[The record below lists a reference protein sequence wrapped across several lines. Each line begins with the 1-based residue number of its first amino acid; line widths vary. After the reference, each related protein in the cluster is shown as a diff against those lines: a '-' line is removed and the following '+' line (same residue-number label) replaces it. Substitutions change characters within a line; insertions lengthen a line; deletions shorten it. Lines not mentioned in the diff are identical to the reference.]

1 MNRYTRE
8 FERQIDLHVVDMWK
22 NGNFKDFCTMLPEYA
37 EFCRGEG
44 GMHDTVMLLG
54 MLGWDSYD
62 KPVEILTDLF
72 PSSGTG
78 QINAVFP
85 VAHL

>member
-1 MNRYTRE
+1 MNSYTRE
-8 FERQIDLHVVDMWK
+8 FERQIDLHVVDMWRK
-22 NGNFKDFCTMLPEYA
+22 GNFKDFCKMLPEYA

-44 GMHDTVMLLG
+44 NMHDIVMLLG
-54 MLGWDSYD
+54 MLGWDKYD

-85 VAHL
+85 V